1 MYCEMLR
8 CVKGNVFLVHFPVCQ
23 ALYWA
28 LSAKHTL
35 GKAPF
40 CSLIQ
45 GRQVWG
51 ESVSPVLRAGSKAT
65 RPSGTR
71 LVGHPQAQQQLW
83 PLLPSTSRHSTE
95 DGTCHDELW

>member
-1 MYCEMLR
+1 M
-8 CVKGNVFLVHFPVCQ
+8 PTACQ

-40 CSLIQ
+40 YSLIQ

-51 ESVSPVLRAGSKAT
+51 ESVSPAWRAGSKVT

-71 LVGHPQAQQQLW
+71 RVGRTPQGIPQGI
-83 PLLPSTSRHSTE
+83 PLIVHNA
-95 DGTCHDELW
+95 